1 MKEVSSQQDS
11 PQAEMRVYLDY
22 HLSVL
27 VLESAGLYLIKCS
40 DKVLHNYSKRISNV
54 NEVLMYF
61 LAKNNEL
68 YSFEDEL
75 VTYWHAAMQSTT
87 RGATCTSEDLKLF
100 KLTNPSQTNSKQMN
114 TSMAFYCRFDILS
127 WIFSPLV

>member
-1 MKEVSSQQDS
+1 MSLNFRVLSQQMKEVSSQQDS

-54 NEVLMYF
+54 NEV
-61 LAKNNEL
+61 
-68 YSFEDEL
+68 
-75 VTYWHAAMQSTT
+75 
-87 RGATCTSEDLKLF
+87 
-100 KLTNPSQTNSKQMN
+100 
-114 TSMAFYCRFDILS
+114 
-127 WIFSPLV
+127 